1 MTVGHGLQEYS
12 RGKMGVIGI
21 SEAGFYCDD
30 THTNYKYICTTLN
43 CKSKLGASV
52 GIPRKGTPW
61 LVQAPSWGFLMAK
74 VHNFQPGNSG
84 PAKPGLGMWTCVS
97 V

>member
-30 THTNYKYICTTLN
+30 TYTNYKYICTTLN
-43 CKSKLGASV
+43 HKSNIGSLSWNSQERDTMAGASSFM
-52 GIPRKGTPW
+52 GIPDGKSTQLPTR
-61 LVQAPSWGFLMAK
+61 
-74 VHNFQPGNSG
+74 
-84 PAKPGLGMWTCVS
+84 
-97 V
+97 

>member
-30 THTNYKYICTTLN
+30 TYTNYKYICTTLN
-43 CKSKLGASV
+43 CKSNIGSL
-52 GIPRKGTPW
+52 
-61 LVQAPSWGFLMAK
+61 SW
-74 VHNFQPGNSG
+74 NSQERDTIVRVL
-84 PAKPGLGMWTCVS
+84 PLPNRS
-97 V
+97 R